1 VSDVLN
7 SIRFSVY
14 RLPQIDGAAGDEDDV
29 CQAPVLMLDLPRYL
43 TVFQINSEVPIS
55 FVKN

>member
-1 VSDVLN
+1 VLN

-14 RLPQIDGAAGDEDDV
+14 RLPQIDGAAGDEDDW

-55 FVKN
+55 IVKN